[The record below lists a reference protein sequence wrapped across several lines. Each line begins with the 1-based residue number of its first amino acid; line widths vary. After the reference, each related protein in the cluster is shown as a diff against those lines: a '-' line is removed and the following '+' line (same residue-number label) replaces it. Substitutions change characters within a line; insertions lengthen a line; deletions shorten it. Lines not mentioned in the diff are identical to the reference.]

1 MQKVSE
7 MDEDA
12 VIIVD
17 GKEVLIKFLKYY
29 MEYLNIV
36 WESVYYDGKRLLV
49 LEN

>member
-7 MDEDA
+7 MNEDA

-29 MEYLNIV
+29 MEYLNIL
-36 WESVYYDGKRLLV
+36 WESVYYDGKQLLV
-49 LEN
+49 LTN